1 MDGKTIG
8 HKLRALRGEMDAK
21 TVADALGI
29 STSALFMYERGERIP
44 RDQIKKRIAQ
54 YFGQSVEEI
63 FSQNEHILCAIQKEV
78 KSMKKS
84 DSAEK
89 IAQELL
95 EQLKGRDL
103 LFAEAMDVAKELEH
117 QITLECKTRT
127 L

>member
-1 MDGKTIG
+1 
-8 HKLRALRGEMDAK
+8 
-21 TVADALGI
+21 
-29 STSALFMYERGERIP
+29 MYERGERIP

>member
-1 MDGKTIG
+1 
-8 HKLRALRGEMDAK
+8 
-21 TVADALGI
+21 
-29 STSALFMYERGERIP
+29 
-44 RDQIKKRIAQ
+44 
-54 YFGQSVEEI
+54 
-63 FSQNEHILCAIQKEV
+63 
-78 KSMKKS
+78 MKKS

-103 LFAEAMDVAKELEH
+103 LFTMDVAKELEH

>member
-1 MDGKTIG
+1 
-8 HKLRALRGEMDAK
+8 MDAK
-21 TVADALGI
+21 PLLMRLNQHFGAFCM
-29 STSALFMYERGERIP
+29 SGERIP
-44 RDQIKKRIAQ
+44 RDQIKSALLSISARVSKK
-54 YFGQSVEEI
+54 F

-89 IAQELL
+89 IAQEL

>member
-1 MDGKTIG
+1 M
-8 HKLRALRGEMDAK
+8 R
-21 TVADALGI
+21 
-29 STSALFMYERGERIP
+29 
-44 RDQIKKRIAQ
+44 
-54 YFGQSVEEI
+54 
-63 FSQNEHILCAIQKEV
+63 
-78 KSMKKS
+78 KS

-117 QITLECKTRT
+117 QIALECKSRT

>member
-1 MDGKTIG
+1 
-8 HKLRALRGEMDAK
+8 
-21 TVADALGI
+21 
-29 STSALFMYERGERIP
+29 
-44 RDQIKKRIAQ
+44 
-54 YFGQSVEEI
+54 
-63 FSQNEHILCAIQKEV
+63 
-78 KSMKKS
+78 MKKS

-103 LFAEAMDVAKELEH
+103 LFAEEMDVAKELER

>member
-1 MDGKTIG
+1 MDSKTIG

-63 FSQNEHILCAIQKEV
+63 FFRRVSTYCAHFKGGEEDREPQK
-78 KSMKKS
+78 
-84 DSAEK
+84 
-89 IAQELL
+89 AQRTVGSGTLGVERCTDFAAC
-95 EQLKGRDL
+95 GRVGQPDWRDGR
-103 LFAEAMDVAKELEH
+103 E
-117 QITLECKTRT
+117 
-127 L
+127 

>member
-8 HKLRALRGEMDAK
+8 HKLRALRGEMDS
-21 TVADALGI
+21 I
-29 STSALFMYERGERIP
+29 SDRVS
-44 RDQIKKRIAQ
+44 KK
-54 YFGQSVEEI
+54 F

>member
-1 MDGKTIG
+1 
-8 HKLRALRGEMDAK
+8 
-21 TVADALGI
+21 
-29 STSALFMYERGERIP
+29 
-44 RDQIKKRIAQ
+44 
-54 YFGQSVEEI
+54 
-63 FSQNEHILCAIQKEV
+63 
-78 KSMKKS
+78 MKKS

-103 LFAEAMDVAKELEH
+103 LLAEAMDVAKELEH